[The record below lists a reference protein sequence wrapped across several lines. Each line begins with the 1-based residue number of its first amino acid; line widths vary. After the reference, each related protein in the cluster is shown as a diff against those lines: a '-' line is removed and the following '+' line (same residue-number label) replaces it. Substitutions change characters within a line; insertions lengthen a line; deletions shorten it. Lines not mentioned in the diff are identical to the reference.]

1 MAIKLQ
7 HKKFHDMIIIE
18 LMALCQV
25 LHGLTDTGDLPKQS
39 DDKGVGSVLSKHLS
53 KKAVI
58 SNNQRMVIA
67 GMMKRMLN

>member
-25 LHGLTDTGDLPKQS
+25 LHGLTDTGELPSS
-39 DDKGVGSVLSKHLS
+39 DDKGAGSVLSKHL
-53 KKAVI
+53 KKQAVI